1 MSLVVVYES
10 QFLHEVY
17 LVKHKLEE
25 NNIVSYTR
33 NENVTATIGVSM
45 LEQHKLMVD
54 EKEAERA
61 LEIINQE

>member
-10 QFLHEVY
+10 QFLHDIY
-17 LVKHKLEE
+17 LVKHQLEE

-33 NENVTATIGVSM
+33 NENVAATIGVSM

-61 LEIINQE
+61 LKIINQE